1 MMSLLINC
9 LPRSIR
15 YRCTLKSL
23 AMNKT
28 LIVLMWALVACALV
42 STSVLWKSMDSKYG
56 VEQDGGG
63 YRLSD
68 WLNRLRRSIDLAYD
82 PNQRVSI
89 RSQDIRY
96 GETDE
101 ICEENDFAG
110 SDGNVT
116 LYMNWTELYHAEEEI
131 LRTSTS
137 FVRKHLHT
145 DNVLVRSIYADAAHG
160 GRRPERKQPHRTVS
174 DALSEGILIDDY
186 YYVSGGHWIPAKC
199 HPRWKVAI
207 IVPFRD
213 RFYQLPIFLR
223 NIVPFLK
230 RQKLEFGIYVIEQA
244 NGLDFNRAMLMN
256 VGFQQA
262 LNFSRWDCFIFHDVD
277 HLPLNNANY
286 YGCSHMP
293 RHFISGADRWNY
305 KLQYSFF
312 FGAVTGF
319 TRSQIQKFNG
329 FPNAY
334 WGWGGEDDD
343 ILIRIQAHGFFKTR
357 PWGVTG
363 FYNVIAEHHKSAPKN
378 KKRVCLLDYAHERL
392 ESDGLS
398 NLVYPPARVTLT
410 PLYTNISVN
419 ITKLA
424 LNPTWTVCTRDY
436 KRAKKDELVNWK
448 MN

>member
-1 MMSLLINC
+1 MMSRLIKW
-9 LPRSIR
+9 LPKSAR
-15 YRCTLKSL
+15 YYCSLKSQ
-23 AMNKT
+23 AMGRT
-28 LIVLMWALVACALV
+28 LIVLMWALAGFALV
-42 STSVLWKSMDSKYG
+42 STGVLWRSLDS
-56 VEQDGGG
+56 VEQDGGEHG
-63 YRLSD
+63 FSH
-68 WLNRLRRSIDLAYD
+68 WLTRLRRSIDLVSD

-89 RSQDIRY
+89 RSKDIRY

-101 ICEENDFAG
+101 LCEESDFAG

-116 LYMNWTELYHAEEEI
+116 LHMNWTELYHAEEEV
-131 LRTSTS
+131 LRTSTNS
-137 FVRKHLHT
+137 IRNYLKT
-145 DNVLVRSIYADAAHG
+145 DNKLVQSMYFDAAHG
-160 GRRPERKQPHRTVS
+160 GRRPRRKQPPTSVA
-174 DALSEGILIDDY
+174 DALSEGVLIDDY
-186 YYVSGGHWIPAKC
+186 YYVSGGHWIPATC
-199 HPRWKVAI
+199 HPRWKVAV

-213 RFYQLPIFLR
+213 RYFQLPIFLR

-244 NGLDFNRAMLMN
+244 NELEFNRAMLMN

-262 LNFSRWDCFIFHDVD
+262 LNFTHWDCFIFHDVD
-277 HLPLNNANY
+277 HLPLNDANY

-343 ILIRIQAHGFFKTR
+343 ILIRIQANGFFKTR

-378 KKRVCLLDYAHERL
+378 KKRVCLLDYARERL
-392 ESDGLS
+392 KTDGLS
-398 NLVYPPARVTLT
+398 NLIYPPVRVSLT
-410 PLYTNISVN
+410 PLYTNIAVN
-419 ITKLA
+419 ITNLA
-424 LNPTWTVCTRDY
+424 WNPAWTVCTRDY
-436 KRAKKDELVNWK
+436 RRAKKEEVVGWK
-448 MN
+448 FE